1 MASAAAS
8 TITFLDTNNQLNTGD
23 KVTIITVENTSVKT
37 VAGLMFED
45 EYTDANG
52 YIQYSKLSVTDNQIP
67 QIKVSNLASSLAGK
81 ANIVNSLT
89 APSITKHGR
98 LVAGYITGSSSF
110 EVLRRNTIL
119 KHLT

>member
-1 MASAAAS
+1 MRH
-8 TITFLDTNNQLNTGD
+8 IN
-23 KVTIITVENTSVKT
+23 KV

-67 QIKVSNLASSLAGK
+67 QVKVSNLASSLAGK

-89 APSITKHGR
+89 AHSHQIQATCGWIHHR
-98 LVAGYITGSSSF
+98 F
-110 EVLRRNTIL
+110 QQF
-119 KHLT
+119 